1 MFKRRIQEL
10 LFEKNMTQQDLAQ
23 EIKMT
28 PATLSRNLNGLN
40 PPKAEVVTAIATFFQ
55 VSTDYL
61 LGLSDIRNPE
71 KELNK
76 KQESDPIFFS
86 LYEEVKELSLE
97 QKEDVLNAVKIITKN
112 IKNKNN

>member
-1 MFKRRIQEL
+1 MNRLREL
-10 LFEKNMTQQDLAQ
+10 RKENKYTLE
-23 EIKMT
+23 EIADKLNITSMS
-28 PATLSRNLNGLN
+28 LSRYERNEREPRGEILFKLSKIYN
-40 PPKAEVVTAIATFFQ
+40 
-55 VSTDYL
+55 VSPDYL
-61 LGLSDIRNPE
+61 LGWSDIRNPE